1 MKKPVLEVI
10 RFEEPDIIA
19 TSGLGMT
26 MNYFGDHEPNNGE
39 FTFFGRSSGDER
51 HNAHDTDIVSA
62 FNSYFEWDWKDLNG
76 ITLNFDGGYDKLGVF
91 VRHDTNVDDLSDD
104 SKFNG
109 TYTYKNGEFFYMR
122 SN

>member
-26 MNYFGDHEPNNGE
+26 MNYFGDQVPNNGE
-39 FTFFGRSSGDER
+39 FTFFGRSSGKEW

-62 FNSYFEWDWKDLNG
+62 FKSYFGGKWEDLGG
-76 ITLNFDGGYDKLGVF
+76 ITLNFDGGYDNLGVF
-91 VRHDTNVDDLSDD
+91 VHHDTNVDNLSDD

>member
-26 MNYFGDHEPNNGE
+26 MNYFGDQVPNNGE
-39 FTFFGRSSGDER
+39 FTFFGRSSGDKI
-51 HNAHDTDIVSA
+51 HNAHEENIVSE
-62 FNSYFEWDWKDLNG
+62 FNSYYGRDWKDLVD
-76 ITLNFDGGYDKLGVF
+76 ITLNFDGGYDNLGVF
-91 VRHDTNVDDLSDD
+91 VRHDTNGDGLLDD
-104 SKFNG
+104 SKFNR
-109 TYTYKNGEFFYMR
+109 TYTYENGQFYMR